1 MFSLFLFMNYCYV
14 YILQRVHR
22 ETKCKDEFNREVEAM
37 LVFKYSI
44 EYLKDHLLAEIAK
57 SKLGKKIDINDI
69 NFVLTV
75 PAIWDDTAKMFMRE
89 AAIEVNLCEKVF

>member
-1 MFSLFLFMNYCYV
+1 ML
-14 YILQRVHR
+14 LQRVHR
-22 ETKCKDEFNREVEAM
+22 EIKCKDEYEREVEAM

-44 EYLKDHLLAEIAK
+44 EYLKNHLLATI
-57 SKLGKKIDINDI
+57 SNSTLGKKMDIKDI

-89 AAIEVNLCEKVF
+89 AAIKVNMCEKVFETGKMMI